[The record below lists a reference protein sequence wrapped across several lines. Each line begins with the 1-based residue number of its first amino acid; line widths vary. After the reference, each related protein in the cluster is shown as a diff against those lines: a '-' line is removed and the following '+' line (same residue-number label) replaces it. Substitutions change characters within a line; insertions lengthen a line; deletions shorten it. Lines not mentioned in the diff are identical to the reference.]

1 MSKKMELTMLGSEVE
16 VDLQTQLNC
25 ALKIMTQTQLDTWK
39 LQMQLIQKDCEL
51 MDAKRELKRLRD
63 KENEA
68 YEPFIKR

>member
-1 MSKKMELTMLGSEVE
+1 MSEVE

-25 ALKIMTQTQLDTWK
+25 ALELLTKDQANTWE
-39 LQMQLIQKDCEL
+39 LQMQLIQRECEL

>member
-1 MSKKMELTMLGSEVE
+1 MLGSEVE

-25 ALKIMTQTQLDTWK
+25 ALKIMTQTQLDTWE